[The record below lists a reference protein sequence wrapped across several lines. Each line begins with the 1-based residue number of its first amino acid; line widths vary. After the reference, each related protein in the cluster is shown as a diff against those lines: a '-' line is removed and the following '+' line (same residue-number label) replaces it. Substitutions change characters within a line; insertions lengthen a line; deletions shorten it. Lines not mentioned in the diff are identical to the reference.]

1 MAKKKSSR
9 YSPQAGALRKKEEA
23 RKLAER
29 QAKYQQNKKQ
39 IWTAVAAAALALVL
53 IIIAVDFFYTPN
65 GSMRVFFGQLMGV
78 KDNAIVGRT
87 QDDLY
92 YTYGYMNTP
101 EGYTP
106 EEFMIYSNTSNRKDQ
121 DFYYVAQDEANPVR
135 SIYVTSVEGRSAEEM
150 LSSLMGYTTY
160 DTMTEAK
167 TVTLAGHEV
176 HYMYA
181 TDTSEMEETMDQVY
195 SLLAMYVDT
204 IQDSCILVNT
214 TTPYY
219 ATMEEVPTEETLL
232 AAAEGILANLTLA
245 K

>member
-29 QAKYQQNKKQ
+29 QAKYQQNKKK
-39 IWTAVAAAALALVL
+39 IWTAVAAAAVALVL

-78 KDNAIVGRT
+78 KENAIIG
-87 QDDLY
+87 QAADENF

-106 EEFMIYSNTSNRKDQ
+106 EEFIIYSSNSTRRDQ
-121 DFYYVAQDEANPVR
+121 DFYYVATDETNPINNV
-135 SIYVTSVEGRSAEEM
+135 YVTSVEDKTAEGM
-150 LSSLMGYTTY
+150 LSTLLSYTSY
-160 DTMTEAK
+160 ESMTEAK
-167 TVTLAGHEV
+167 TATIAGHEV

-181 TDTSEMEETMDQVY
+181 TDTSESEETMGQCF

-204 IQDSCILVNT
+204 VHDSCILVNT
-214 TTPYY
+214 TSPYM

-232 AAAEGILANLTLA
+232 AASETILANLTLA

>member
-29 QAKYQQNKKQ
+29 QAKYQQNKKK
-39 IWTAVAAAALALVL
+39 IWTAVAAAVVAVILLV
-53 IIIAVDFFYTPN
+53 IAVDFFYTPN

-78 KDNAIVGRT
+78 KDNAIVG
-87 QDDLY
+87 QADDDLF
-92 YTYGYMNTP
+92 YTYGYMNAP

-106 EEFMIYSNTSNRKDQ
+106 EEFVLYSNNNDRKDQ
-121 DFYYVAQDEANPVR
+121 DFYFAANDETNIINNV
-135 SIYVTSVEGRSAEEM
+135 YVTSVEDRPAEEM
-150 LSSLMGYTTY
+150 LASLLSYTTY

-167 TVTLAGHEV
+167 TATVGGHKV

-181 TDTSEMEETMDQVY
+181 TDTSESEATMGQCF

-204 IQDSCILVNT
+204 IHDSCILVNT
-214 TTPYY
+214 TSPYM
-219 ATMEEVPTEETLL
+219 ATMEEVPTEEALL
-232 AAAEGILANLTLA
+232 AASEAIMANLTLPQ
-245 K
+245 